1 MKNAIVL
8 ALLLMR
14 MFAEEIVKE
23 DVSQEEG
30 RIIGLLVVGNW
41 YLAWPSPGSDNA
53 KYQVPRAGF
62 LIIA

>member
-30 RIIGLLVVGNW
+30 RIIGLLVVGTWLGPVQVQTMPNT
-41 YLAWPSPGSDNA
+41 
-53 KYQVPRAGF
+53 KYQEPVF
-62 LIIA
+62 